1 MPAKEFPEKNIFE
14 VIMYVPNLKTV
25 QGLHLNS
32 DIQIKVRYVPFMII
46 KLTKIKHVH

>member
-14 VIMYVPNLKTV
+14 VIMYVPNLETV

-32 DIQIKVRYVPFMII
+32 DIQTKVPFMII